1 MVYTLVLDNHNGKS
15 FVQNEDLIIPSVTL
29 ANATDGTAL
38 KLTLA
43 KDSGRVS
50 AINITNP
57 GNNYDSA
64 LLTIE
69 SPQLPGGSVAT
80 ASIQVSNGKA
90 YNVDLALSG
99 FGYTEAPAV
108 VVKGVGNGAGGCVIE
123 TELVIDTPAVRMGIA
138 TDSTVLQNLQLQQTS
153 SLIILY
159 IYRMIL
165 NML

>member
-99 FGYTEAPAV
+99 FGYA
-108 VVKGVGNGAGGCVIE
+108 
-123 TELVIDTPAVRMGIA
+123 R
-138 TDSTVLQNLQLQQTS
+138 STK
-153 SLIILY
+153 
-159 IYRMIL
+159 
-165 NML
+165 